1 MSLTLRHKWMIN
13 KIMETFNV
21 DEDNKLVETF
31 FAEQAMHEVTGWLKG
46 NVASPVIFFYDT
58 RYEKIDPADEKKM
71 NESFTKEGLKDKD
84 GADIV
89 DLKCTT
95 SVIDGMRG
103 KIGYFLR
110 QSGDK
115 PVNMKI
121 GQDTT
126 VSYGELTPGLLGV
139 FKTSL
144 ESAYLPLIQES
155 ADTWGKLKE
164 EKKKAEFFDQT
175 SEFITML
182 AKQLNNLKG
191 DAELKQPAFNFDPYD
206 LKPAV
211 YAKLAGHGD
220 LAKDSVI
227 LMQGWYQKIKGYLTS
242 NNPDTL
248 GELQPNEGPRVE
260 IEYWGRRLLT
270 LQSVLDQLKTKAG
283 KGVQGVVLAFKKI
296 AKDDAL
302 KDVTDLLTAWS
313 ELEPQLNDAMNE
325 AADNVKFLS
334 NFDKFLEPLTKGT
347 PMMVQ
352 DALPTLM
359 SAMKMVYTLS
369 RHYGTPQRMTGLFL
383 RMTNE
388 MIANCRRYLNGGD
401 RVVNPKKIWTNKPA
415 DLIANFKMCIGLM
428 EAYKKEYQATKEKL
442 LTIPKG
448 RQFTFDE

>member
-1 MSLTLRHKWMIN
+1 
-13 KIMETFNV
+13 
-21 DEDNKLVETF
+21 
-31 FAEQAMHEVTGWLKG
+31 VTGWLKG

-58 RYEKIDPADEKKM
+58 RYEKIDPSDEKKM

-220 LAKDSVI
+220 LAKDSVSTSCCLTLSTPYLFNI
-227 LMQGWYQKIKGYLTS
+227 VSKTFIFPLSVLMQGWYQKIKGYLTS

-260 IEYWGRRLLT
+260 IEYWGRRF
-270 LQSVLDQLKTKAG
+270 V
-283 KGVQGVVLAFKKI
+283 
-296 AKDDAL
+296 
-302 KDVTDLLTAWS
+302 
-313 ELEPQLNDAMNE
+313 
-325 AADNVKFLS
+325 FLS
-334 NFDKFLEPLTKGT
+334 VFILIIFKIYFFAQ
-347 PMMVQ
+347 V
-352 DALPTLM
+352 
-359 SAMKMVYTLS
+359 
-369 RHYGTPQRMTGLFL
+369 
-383 RMTNE
+383 
-388 MIANCRRYLNGGD
+388 IAIHRAHVFIVSFHCRTAPD
-401 RVVNPKKIWTNKPA
+401 
-415 DLIANFKMCIGLM
+415 C
-428 EAYKKEYQATKEKL
+428 
-442 LTIPKG
+442 
-448 RQFTFDE
+448 